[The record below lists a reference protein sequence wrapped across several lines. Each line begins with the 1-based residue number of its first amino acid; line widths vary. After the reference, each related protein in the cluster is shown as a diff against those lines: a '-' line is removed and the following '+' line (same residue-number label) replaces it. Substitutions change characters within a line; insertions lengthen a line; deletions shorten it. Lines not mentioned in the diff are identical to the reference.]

1 MLTLIAHAVVAAV
14 QLPLRYLGVSF
25 PLPVPGIEQRV
36 LVGHYGIQEDGFGSW
51 DE

>member
-1 MLTLIAHAVVAAV
+1 MLTLIAHAVVAV
-14 QLPLRYLGVSF
+14 VHLPLRYLGVSL

-36 LVGHYGIQEDGFGSW
+36 LVGHYGVHEDGFDPW